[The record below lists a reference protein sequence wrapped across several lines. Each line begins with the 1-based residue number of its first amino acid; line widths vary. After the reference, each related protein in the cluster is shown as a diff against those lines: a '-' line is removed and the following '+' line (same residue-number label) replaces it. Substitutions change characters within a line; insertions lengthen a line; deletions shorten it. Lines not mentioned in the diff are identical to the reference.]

1 MRTIAI
7 VNQKGGCGKTTTAI
21 NLAAVLA
28 RKGRRTLLIDMDPQ
42 SHCAAGLGV
51 PEERVERGIAEVLLG
66 DLERPVDGAD
76 FLWEVSRDLFLA
88 PSTVRL
94 AALEAA
100 AGGLSGLADR
110 DRRLAKLLAHLAIR
124 FEFCVIDC
132 PPTIGFL
139 TFNALRAADE
149 VLVPVETGYFA
160 LKGAD
165 KQVATIERMVE
176 RVGKPLPYRLVP
188 TLFDADRAVDR
199 DVLESLRRRHG
210 DRVAPVAIAY
220 RDSLREAASR
230 GQSVV
235 ESAPGSEADA
245 DFEALAGWLVERPV
259 PEPFGATGPVR
270 KPPSMRPPDP
280 LPAASPSAVPAAVPL
295 ASAAASHVPGG
306 PEASPAPVGAV
317 PPAQVPP
324 PEPDA
329 TTSTRAAELA
339 RRMRGTAAGPVA
351 GRIGVETKPSP
362 GIDWGTGSIAT
373 ADRGPEAD
381 AGPRLTAAGI
391 RFSIESS
398 AAGEVALV
406 GDFNGWLPG
415 QCPLVRREGGGRF
428 ELTLPLGRGLYRYRF
443 VVDGRETLDHDNA
456 RRETGPDGRPACVV
470 EVPGP

>member
-28 RKGRRTLLIDMDPQ
+28 RKGRRTLLVDMDPQ

-51 PEERVERGIAEVLLG
+51 PEDRVERGIAEVLLG

-100 AGGLSGLADR
+100 GGGLSGLVDR
-110 DRRLAKLLAHLAIR
+110 DRRLAKLLGHLSPR
-124 FEFCVIDC
+124 FELCIVDC

-149 VLVPVETGYFA
+149 VLVPVETGFFA

-165 KQVATIERMVE
+165 KQVATIERLVE

-188 TLFDADRAVDR
+188 TLFDAGRAVDR
-199 DVLESLRRRHG
+199 DVLDSLRRRHG
-210 DRVAPVAIAY
+210 ERVAPVAIAA
-220 RDSLREAASR
+220 RDALREAASR

-235 ESAPGSEADA
+235 EYAPESEADG
-245 DFEALAGWLVERPV
+245 DFEALATWLLEQPAS
-259 PEPFGATGPVR
+259 EPFAAAGPMR
-270 KPPSMRPPDP
+270 KPPSMRAPEP
-280 LPAASPSAVPAAVPL
+280 LSGPTPAAAPEPE
-295 ASAAASHVPGG
+295 AAAR
-306 PEASPAPVGAV
+306 
-317 PPAQVPP
+317 
-324 PEPDA
+324 
-329 TTSTRAAELA
+329 TRAAELA
-339 RRMRGTAAGPVA
+339 RRMRGSASGPVA
-351 GRIGVETKPSP
+351 GRIGIETKPSP
-362 GIDWGTGSIAT
+362 GIDWGTGSVAT
-373 ADRGPEAD
+373 ADRGPETD
-381 AGPRLTAAGI
+381 SGPRATAAGI
-391 RFSIESS
+391 RFSIEMPS
-398 AAGEVALV
+398 ATEVALV

-415 QCPLVRREGGGRF
+415 QCPLLRRGESGRF

-443 VVDGRETLDHDNA
+443 VVDGRETLDPDNP

-470 EVPGP
+470 EAPGP

>member
-28 RKGRRTLLIDMDPQ
+28 RKGRRVLLVDMDPQ

-51 PEERVERGIAEVLLG
+51 PEERVERGIAEVLLS

-76 FLWEVSRDLFLA
+76 FLWEVSRNLFLA

-100 AGGLSGLADR
+100 GGGLSGLADR

-149 VLVPVETGYFA
+149 VLVPVETGFFA

-165 KQVATIERMVE
+165 KQVATIERLVE
-176 RVGKPLPYRLVP
+176 RIGKTLPYRLVP
-188 TLFDADRAVDR
+188 TMHDPSSAVDR
-199 DVLESLRRRHG
+199 DVLDSLRRRHG
-210 DRVAPVAIAY
+210 NRVAPVTIGH
-220 RDSLREAASR
+220 RESLREAASR

-235 ESAPGSEADA
+235 EYAPESEADA
-245 DFEALAGWLVERPV
+245 DFESLATWLLEQAATD
-259 PEPFGATGPVR
+259 PFAGSCPLR
-270 KPPSMRPPDP
+270 KPPSMRPLEP
-280 LPAASPSAVPAAVPL
+280 LAGSAPPVAAGPFASAGSSPPPAPSSIPSANPSSPSVVEP
-295 ASAAASHVPGG
+295 SAT
-306 PEASPAPVGAV
+306 EA
-317 PPAQVPP
+317 
-324 PEPDA
+324 EA

-339 RRMRGTAAGPVA
+339 RRMKSSGAGPAAARV
-351 GRIGVETKPSP
+351 GVEPKPAF
-362 GIDWGTGSIAT
+362 GIDWATGPLAT
-373 ADRGPEAD
+373 ADRPLETP
-381 AGPRLTAAGI
+381 AGPRQTAAGV
-391 RFSIESS
+391 RFALESH

-415 QCPLVRREGGGRF
+415 QCPLVRRDGGGRF

-443 VVDGRETLDHDNA
+443 VVDGRETLDPDNA

-470 EVPGP
+470 EVAGP

>member
-28 RKGRRTLLIDMDPQ
+28 RKGRRTLLVDMDPQ

-51 PEERVERGIAEVLLG
+51 PEDRVERGIAEVLLG

-100 AGGLSGLADR
+100 GGGLSGLADR
-110 DRRLAKLLAHLAIR
+110 DRRLAKLLGHLSVR
-124 FEFCVIDC
+124 FEICVIDC

-149 VLVPVETGYFA
+149 VLVPVETGFFA

-165 KQVATIERMVE
+165 KQVATIERLVE

-199 DVLESLRRRHG
+199 DVLETLRRRHG
-210 DRVAPVAIAY
+210 DRVAPVAITY

-235 ESAPGSEADA
+235 EYAPDSAADG
-245 DFEALAGWLVERPV
+245 DFEALATWLLEQPAS
-259 PEPFGATGPVR
+259 ESFGATGPVR
-270 KPPSMRPPDP
+270 KPPSMRAPEP
-280 LPAASPSAVPAAVPL
+280 LPSTPSFSSPPPAPSPL
-295 ASAAASHVPGG
+295 AAAPSD
-306 PEASPAPVGAV
+306 PEAS
-317 PPAQVPP
+317 
-324 PEPDA
+324 
-329 TTSTRAAELA
+329 TSTRAAELA
-339 RRMRGTAAGPVA
+339 RRMRGSSAGPVA
-351 GRIGVETKPSP
+351 GRIGIETKPSP
-362 GIDWGTGSIAT
+362 GIDWGTGSVAT
-373 ADRGPEAD
+373 ADRTPEPGS
-381 AGPRLTAAGI
+381 GPRVTAAGI
-391 RFSIESS
+391 RFSIETLS
-398 AAGEVALV
+398 AAEVALV

-415 QCPLVRREGGGRF
+415 QCPLLRREGSGRF

-443 VVDGRETLDHDNA
+443 VVDGRETLDPDNP

-470 EVPGP
+470 EVAGP